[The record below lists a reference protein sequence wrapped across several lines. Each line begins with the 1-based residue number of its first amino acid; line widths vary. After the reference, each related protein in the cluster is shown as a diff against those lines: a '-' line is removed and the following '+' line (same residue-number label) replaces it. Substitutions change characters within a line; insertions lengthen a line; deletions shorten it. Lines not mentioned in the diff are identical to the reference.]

1 MSGEGGEGESEGE
14 SESESESV
22 RGELSEV
29 RADVRTRFIKV
40 FYKYE

>member
-1 MSGEGGEGESEGE
+1 MSDEGGEGESEGESE

-29 RADVRTRFIKV
+29 RADVRTRF
-40 FYKYE
+40 KYE